1 MSKPGRR
8 KKDATS
14 NFMIDPK
21 TRKASLVRLKK
32 EAKDESRTM
41 TRMFNSLFRAGRPE
55 GCFCGECQ
63 LPMVEI
69 PRSEFHSFDHS
80 SGESESMRLSGMS
93 QHFLSGFA
101 EIPVETQFSSSPEPQ
116 AGPSSEP
123 QTGVS
128 WEPQAGPSSE
138 PQTGVSW
145 EPQAG
150 PSSEP
155 QTGVSW
161 EPQAGPSSEPQTG
174 VSWEPQAGPSSEP
187 QTGKY
192 QLMNIYISLPLCLL
206 L

>member
-1 MSKPGRR
+1 MCATNLVSFFLTLQRLAASIFYSLDEIDVLEEMSKPGRR

-155 QTGVSW
+155 QTG
-161 EPQAGPSSEPQTG
+161 
-174 VSWEPQAGPSSEP
+174 
-187 QTGKY
+187 KY